1 MASEE
6 ISPRSALNEPIA
18 ESEFDIID
26 TDNFSEVIRS
36 AEPVASV
43 DVSAGTLQS
52 LEIDRNTP
60 RSSYS
65 QGSRSQVVPAWGQ
78 NDSCRVSGW
87 GQIPPERSHRSSG
100 MSSGWGIGRAPFV
113 EPPKDEYSGPIETWP
128 NYRAIKSDEW
138 ATFKRHQ
145 IVYTDG
151 SNVPGEEPGWLY
163 CRLCSKK
170 CASKDLMQLHIDSA
184 KHQRQVAWFATEATF
199 DSDIRTP
206 SEESEIFL
214 TQKDKDML
222 ESNRCVVE
230 DGWIVCTLC
239 QKKLMDM
246 SFVPDHIASRKHR
259 SNIEWANSVDGRFI
273 ADMDEP
279 LPSGIVARDTDYYCT
294 ICHASMTSKSVMEVH
309 VSGVRHSRNSTNT
322 GEYSGGND
330 PFEGFD
336 IPIRQGIALS
346 QLVSTMKDPEYLN
359 GLLRNK
365 QKSPVYESSRAQPRF
380 STAPV
385 STPPRVAAATVR
397 TPSPPRTLP
406 PPLPQLNQQWNRPQ
420 SKSARLDQPNL
431 IDI

>member
-1 MASEE
+1 MDSDVQFERSDEDDHGEFAHEENDFATESVKYTEPKAS
-6 ISPRSALNEPIA
+6 A
-18 ESEFDIID
+18 
-26 TDNFSEVIRS
+26 
-36 AEPVASV
+36 
-43 DVSAGTLQS
+43 DVSTGSLQS
-52 LEIDRNTP
+52 LEADRESP

-65 QGSRSQVVPAWGQ
+65 LGGSSQRVPAWGQ

-87 GQIPPERSHRSSG
+87 GQIPSETSHRSSG
-100 MSSGWGIGRAPFV
+100 VPSGWGPRCAPFL
-113 EPPKDEYSGPIETWP
+113 EPPKDEYSGPLETWP
-128 NYRAIKSDEW
+128 NYRAVSSDEW
-138 ATFKRHQ
+138 DTFKRHQ
-145 IVYTDG
+145 VVYTDG

-184 KHQRQVAWFATEATF
+184 KHQRQIAWYATEAAF
-199 DSDIRTP
+199 DSEIRTP
-206 SEESEIFL
+206 TEESDIFL

-222 ESNRCVVE
+222 EANRCVVE

-273 ADMDEP
+273 ADTEDP
-279 LPSGIVARDTDYYCT
+279 LPSGIVARDNDYYCT

-309 VSGVRHSRNSTNT
+309 VSGTRHSRNSANT
-322 GEYSGGND
+322 GIYGTD

-359 GLLRNK
+359 SLLRNK
-365 QKSPVYESSRAQPRF
+365 QKPPVYESSRMQSR
-380 STAPV
+380 SSVDPV
-385 STPPRVAAATVR
+385 SPPPRAAAAVVR
-397 TPSPPRTLP
+397 SPSPPRTLP
-406 PPLPQLNQQWNRPQ
+406 PPLSQFNQQWNRPQ
-420 SKSARLDQPNL
+420 STNARFDPPNL